1 MRPDDVRIGVDE
13 STDAYD
19 LPIAADLRPL
29 DAELTES
36 GDRARR
42 MLHGR
47 TQPTNYFA
55 MDLRARLLGSYSGD
69 EPGGSATLDVTAPRS
84 KAQVPRPIPQHRE
97 PRRAEASLM
106 AQVLPRIDLGAPAML
121 VNARWA
127 FLAAAVA
134 TGLLI
139 AGALGTGA
147 IPR

>member
-1 MRPDDVRIGVDE
+1 MRPDDIRVGVDE
-13 STDAYD
+13 TTDGYD

-55 MDLRARLLGSYSGD
+55 MDLRARLLASYSG
-69 EPGGSATLDVTAPRS
+69 EEAGGSATLDVTAPRS
-84 KAQVPRPIPQHRE
+84 QAQAPMPQHRE

-106 AQVLPRIDLGAPAML
+106 AQVAPRIELGAPTML

-127 FLAAAVA
+127 LLAAAVA

-139 AGALGTGA
+139 AGALGTGV